1 MSSLVVRD
9 EPAHVP
15 GSRRGDSR
23 ARRRGNGVV
32 REPRLRRFPQPPLEP
47 GPHPLSVAARG
58 QRSQR
63 DTEGIHAGR
72 VLLARASGGRE
83 PGRARRAHAPLRV
96 RRHLP
101 DRPAEGPP
109 GEVAAQA
116 YLDHTDANV
125 AARMAELKRQG
136 VKAFRLRLLDPWRSD
151 FPDSHPIMK
160 AYQVAAAER
169 LVICPLTNPDWLP
182 QLDRLSADVPEDHG
196 GHRSLRAHRRRWPG
210 PDAARAGDDQARG
223 RRQPGQAGPAP
234 RVHVKVSAFYALGRR
249 TPPYDDMVPV
259 IKELVGAYGPE
270 RLMWGSDCPY
280 QLPSPHSYRASIA
293 LVRDRLDGLSEDD
306 REWLLRKTAER
317 ASSPDGTTTACPGP
331 SARAGP
337 PASWPRPTCPSSG
350 RRRRPGASRSG
361 P

>member
-1 MSSLVVRD
+1 MSASSS
-9 EPAHVP
+9 
-15 GSRRGDSR
+15 GMSRRTFLG
-23 ARRRGNGVV
+23 
-32 REPRLRRFPQPPLEP
+32 
-47 GPHPLSVAARG
+47 VAAA
-58 QRSQR
+58 
-63 DTEGIHAGR
+63 TAALAAEGTGWSENLGYVDSHSHLWSPDR
-72 VLLARASGGRE
+72 TRY
-83 PGRARRAHAPLRV
+83 PLRPGADEASV
-96 RRHLP
+96 TPKGFTPGEFFSHA
-101 DRPAEGPP
+101 RPEGVNRVVLVGHTLHFGFDATYLTDLLKARP

-160 AYQVAAAER
+160 VYQVASAER

-182 QLDRLSADVPEDHG
+182 QLDRLSANFPKTTVVIDHFARIGADGLGQTPPVPGTIKTEDVAN
-196 GHRSLRAHRRRWPG
+196 LVKL
-210 PDAARAGDDQARG
+210 ARH
-223 RRQPGQAGPAP
+223 PAM
-234 RVHVKVSAFYALGRR
+234 HVKVSAFYALGRR

-293 LVRDRLDGLSEDD
+293 LIRDRLDGLSEDD

-317 ASSPDGTTTACPGP
+317 VFFT
-331 SARAGP
+331 
-337 PASWPRPTCPSSG
+337 
-350 RRRRPGASRSG
+350 
-361 P
+361 